1 MHTQDFVVD
10 QSAYWQVLECLTKL
24 LPDFHSVFVKR
35 PLARVFEAVDLVNE
49 AALVVPSQ
57 HVHFAWVP
65 QFLRKQ

>member
-10 QSAYWQVLECLTKL
+10 QSAYGQVLERLTKL

-35 PLARVFEAVDLVNE
+35 PLAGVFEAVDLVNKS
-49 AALVVPSQ
+49 ALVIPSQ

-65 QFLRKQ
+65 